1 MKKLILKPFL
11 LVLFSCFPCIN
22 FAQSYFD
29 IAHISLEH
37 AEYWPKNES
46 GFSFNRFQAKI
57 NLGIEL
63 KNEDYILGALS
74 GEVFKFQN
82 IEYSEAGPDL
92 YSNFVTGGYL
102 HFWNEKKWSLVT
114 EIRFKL
120 NSDYHKPVFNDI
132 QTGGWFLVTHK
143 ARGFDWFAGMYFNQE
158 VNENL
163 IFPIGGIYWIP
174 NERLNLYVLVP
185 SVIRLEYTLEENKWF
200 TGLETQ
206 WNLNTYL
213 INEISE
219 TEFFRKETLV
229 TSIFLEK
236 NITRNLV
243 LRANI
248 GHYQINKFEAFNA
261 NDELIPQSQLDSK
274 LIQNLSLKAGIAY
287 RMRL

>member
-1 MKKLILKPFL
+1 MKDRLLLIIFILFL
-11 LVLFSCFPCIN
+11 WLPSCSFFS
-22 FAQSYFD
+22 QSYFD
-29 IAHISLEH
+29 IANITYEH
-37 AEYWPKNES
+37 AEYRPEDAS
-46 GFSFNRFQAKI
+46 GFSFNRLQTKL

-74 GEVFKFQN
+74 GEVFKFKN
-82 IEYSEAGPDL
+82 IKNGEMVPDL

-120 NSDYHKPVFNDI
+120 NSDYHKPVLNDI

-143 ARGFDWFAGMYFNQE
+143 ARNFDWFAGMYFNQE
-158 VNENL
+158 VNENNL
-163 IFPIGGIYWIP
+163 FPIGGIYWVP
-174 NERLNLYVLVP
+174 NEKWNLYVLVP
-185 SVIRLEYTLEENKWF
+185 SVIRLEYTLKENKWF

-206 WNLNTYL
+206 WNLNTYV

-219 TEFFRKETLV
+219 IDYFRKETLV

-236 NITRNLV
+236 NITEKLV

-248 GHYQINKFEAFNA
+248 GHYQINKFEAFNSS
-261 NDELIPQSQLDSK
+261 DELISTSQLGSK
-274 LIQNLSLKAGIAY
+274 LIRNLSLNAGIAY